1 LSLRDATIHRELVL
15 EPRSLDL
22 NALVEQ
28 LAPALT
34 RLIGTEIELV
44 ILPGQGLGR
53 VVADPGQIE
62 QVIMNLLVNARD
74 AMAGTGTLRI
84 ETDNRDLQASAP
96 YGQEQMPPGPY
107 VTLTIRDTGCGM
119 DSTTL
124 TRIFEPSFT
133 TKEPGKGTGMG
144 LSTVYGIVHQSGG
157 YLRVYSTVGHG
168 TTFTIYLPRPG
179 VPAESAKVQAGDTPP
194 VRGQE
199 TILLVEDEEGV
210 RQLASEIL
218 TACGYHVL
226 DTGDPLQALE
236 IGAAHQGKIDL
247 LLTDV
252 VMPGLRGPALAA
264 QVLVQYPDIR
274 VLYMSGSAGGMTGA
288 RSGAE
293 PAGSF
298 LPKPFTPQ
306 ALDSAVRTA
315 LDGPRSAS

>member
-1 LSLRDATIHRELVL
+1 MSLRDETIHRELVL

-28 LAPALT
+28 LAPAL
-34 RLIGTEIELV
+34 
-44 ILPGQGLGR
+44 
-53 VVADPGQIE
+53 
-62 QVIMNLLVNARD
+62 
-74 AMAGTGTLRI
+74 
-84 ETDNRDLQASAP
+84 
-96 YGQEQMPPGPY
+96 
-107 VTLTIRDTGCGM
+107 
-119 DSTTL
+119 
-124 TRIFEPSFT
+124 
-133 TKEPGKGTGMG
+133 
-144 LSTVYGIVHQSGG
+144 
-157 YLRVYSTVGHG
+157 
-168 TTFTIYLPRPG
+168 
-179 VPAESAKVQAGDTPP
+179 AGDTPP
-194 VRGQE
+194 VRGLE
-199 TILLVEDEEGV
+199 TILLGEDEEGV

-315 LDGPRSAS
+315 LDGPRSGVLSSSGGPVPTVPR